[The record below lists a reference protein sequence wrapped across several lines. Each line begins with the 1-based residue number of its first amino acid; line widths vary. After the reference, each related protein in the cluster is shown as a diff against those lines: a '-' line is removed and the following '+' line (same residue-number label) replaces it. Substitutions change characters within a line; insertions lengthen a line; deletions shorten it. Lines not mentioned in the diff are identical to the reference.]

1 MHYGNGSP
9 IAPLNTLNIFPL
21 DDGEEAKG
29 SNLQYES
36 MDVDGDYASGPQ
48 RCKLLLVF
56 VIADMHSIN
65 VLNLPITCSRRR
77 LDCLCVKY
85 PRRSSRR

>member
-1 MHYGNGSP
+1 MRIGSRVVP
-9 IAPLNTLNIFPL
+9 VYNTLSIFTL

-48 RCKLLLVF
+48 RCKSLMLMTKMYMILMQW
-56 VIADMHSIN
+56 I
-65 VLNLPITCSRRR
+65 P
-77 LDCLCVKY
+77 
-85 PRRSSRR
+85 